1 MWEMVKRWL
10 FKGSPFGGEGATLK
24 ALSPSFA
31 ASEVR
36 DLSVCK
42 AMRCRRKNTQ
52 AEGWVQISVLPFTS
66 SAAWMYSFAPVVQW

>member
-1 MWEMVKRWL
+1 MVQRWL

-24 ALSPSFA
+24 ARSPSFA

-36 DLSVCK
+36 GLSVCK

-52 AEGWVQISVLPFTS
+52 AEGWVQIDLGRALGNLWNPEPYLQLPV
-66 SAAWMYSFAPVVQW
+66 PPL